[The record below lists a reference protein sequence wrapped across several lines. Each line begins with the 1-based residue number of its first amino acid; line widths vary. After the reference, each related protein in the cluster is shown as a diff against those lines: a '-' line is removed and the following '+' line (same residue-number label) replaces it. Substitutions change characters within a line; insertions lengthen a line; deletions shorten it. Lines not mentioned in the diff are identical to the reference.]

1 MGDFIQLK
9 YKSKALMKAN
19 HKSKEKKI
27 ILRHGHIAITNYKKR
42 DNYEF
47 EKSLSVWDSINF
59 KYHLVGGYYVKEMKE
74 FRINRGYNLKR
85 LHMYF
90 PDYTFEVD
98 NDAFPYDEIHVDL
111 YAPPKSDFQR
121 VALTFMASQETF
133 QNLKNYTQ
141 KMITAPPGA
150 GKCQPDDTII
160 PTPDGPKR
168 LDKLNVGDYVF
179 NRFGKPVKIL
189 AIYPQKGKRD
199 TYKIT
204 FKDGRSTRCSG
215 DHLWRVSTRSGKI
228 KLVSINEIKDDYIG
242 VSKDGKHHTS
252 KYLVELPCAVQYQKQ
267 DVPIDPYLLGAFIG
281 NGCLTEKALTISSGN
296 LDVPV
301 EIARKLGLQT
311 SIRKCNNFHYRFIV
325 DSYIDKNDKIRNKYL
340 QTKDFFNELPDM
352 IGAKSGDKY
361 IPDVYKYNTIDIRM
375 EILRGLFDTDG
386 TISKNKYR
394 ISYSTTSK
402 RLKNDIVEIIQ
413 SLGFEAS
420 VKKDKR
426 KKYKT
431 GTCYAIYLMC
441 PDYMKPDFFKAKLK
455 SKMRAIYC
463 AEHYKTRRK
472 DGYLPIVNIE
482 KVNDTKQR
490 CILIDDPDHIYLTEN
505 YIPTHNTYCGVAS
518 SAFMSSRLVIIV
530 PFTKLLEQ
538 WKESLTTFTSIK
550 ESEIMI
556 VQGSKACEKI
566 REGKCKNIKAFI
578 FMTDT
583 IASYQEHYGN
593 LAVIDMFYETN
604 AYVKIVD
611 EVHRDLKTI
620 TMIDALT
627 NFHMTYYMSATPGRT
642 ERKENWIFKE
652 LFHNVP
658 KFGEEFE
665 KQDEKHLNV
674 MVKKYIF
681 TPDSRQI
688 NKMVNPRVG
697 LNGMLYEKVLMDAS
711 EEQRQDFNTSLQ
723 VVLNWAKGLLKK
735 GNKIMILA
743 QSVDFLTYLSTI
755 VEEIFP
761 NQWSLYH
768 GGLSK
773 SERKQAL
780 EKKVI
785 IATMGTLG
793 TGADIKGLQFLF
805 NCATYSSHITVKQ
818 VSGRCRPMKDGTPV
832 VYCELCNYG
841 WLKTVKQFEKRKRY
855 LIERSRT
862 GSIVMIN

>member
-9 YKSKALMKAN
+9 YKSEALRKAN

-27 ILRHGHIAITNYKKR
+27 ILRHGHIAITNYKKK

-47 EKSLSVWDSINF
+47 EKSLSVWDSISF

-150 GKCQPDDTII
+150 GK
-160 PTPDGPKR
+160 
-168 LDKLNVGDYVF
+168 
-179 NRFGKPVKIL
+179 
-189 AIYPQKGKRD
+189 
-199 TYKIT
+199 T
-204 FKDGRSTRCSG
+204 F
-215 DHLWRVSTRSGKI
+215 
-228 KLVSINEIKDDYIG
+228 
-242 VSKDGKHHTS
+242 
-252 KYLVELPCAVQYQKQ
+252 
-267 DVPIDPYLLGAFIG
+267 
-281 NGCLTEKALTISSGN
+281 
-296 LDVPV
+296 
-301 EIARKLGLQT
+301 
-311 SIRKCNNFHYRFIV
+311 
-325 DSYIDKNDKIRNKYL
+325 
-340 QTKDFFNELPDM
+340 
-352 IGAKSGDKY
+352 
-361 IPDVYKYNTIDIRM
+361 
-375 EILRGLFDTDG
+375 
-386 TISKNKYR
+386 
-394 ISYSTTSK
+394 
-402 RLKNDIVEIIQ
+402 
-413 SLGFEAS
+413 
-420 VKKDKR
+420 
-426 KKYKT
+426 
-431 GTCYAIYLMC
+431 
-441 PDYMKPDFFKAKLK
+441 
-455 SKMRAIYC
+455 
-463 AEHYKTRRK
+463 
-472 DGYLPIVNIE
+472 
-482 KVNDTKQR
+482 
-490 CILIDDPDHIYLTEN
+490 
-505 YIPTHNTYCGVAS
+505 CGVAS
-518 SAFMSSRLVIIV
+518 TAFMSSRLVIIV

-566 REGKCKNIKAFI
+566 REGKCKDIKAFI

-674 MVKKYIF
+674 MVKKYAF
-681 TPDSRQI
+681 TPNSKQI
-688 NKMVNPRVG
+688 NQMVNPRVG
-697 LNGMLYEKVLMDAS
+697 LNGMIYEKVLMNAS
-711 EEQRQDFNTSLQ
+711 EEQRQDFNNSLQ

-755 VEEIFP
+755 VDEIFP

-773 SERKQAL
+773 AERKQAL

>member
-9 YKSKALMKAN
+9 YKSEALRKAN

-27 ILRHGHIAITNYKKR
+27 ILRHGHIAITNYKKK

-74 FRINRGYNLKR
+74 FHINRGYNLKR

-150 GKCQPDDTII
+150 GKCQPDDTMI
-160 PTPDGPKR
+160 PTPDGERR
-168 LDKLNVGDYVF
+168 LDELQPGDYVYDRYY
-179 NRFGKPVKIL
+179 NPTKIL
-189 AIYPQKGKRD
+189 KIYPQSEELE
-199 TYKIT
+199 TYKFT
-204 FKDGRSTRCSG
+204 FLNLDTGNVVSTRCG
-215 DHLWRVSTRSGKI
+215 LDHLWLMKYHKDETIEHYVMTNSIIDGFKNHHENYFIEIPYNNTTL
-228 KLVSINEIKDDYIG
+228 KLVD
-242 VSKDGKHHTS
+242 
-252 KYLVELPCAVQYQKQ
+252 VEYC
-267 DVPIDPYLLGAFIG
+267 
-281 NGCLTEKALTISSGN
+281 
-296 LDVPV
+296 
-301 EIARKLGLQT
+301 GL
-311 SIRKCNNFHYRFIV
+311 
-325 DSYIDKNDKIRNKYL
+325 
-340 QTKDFFNELPDM
+340 
-352 IGAKSGDKY
+352 
-361 IPDVYKYNTIDIRM
+361 
-375 EILRGLFDTDG
+375 
-386 TISKNKYR
+386 
-394 ISYSTTSK
+394 
-402 RLKNDIVEIIQ
+402 
-413 SLGFEAS
+413 
-420 VKKDKR
+420 
-426 KKYKT
+426 
-431 GTCYAIYLMC
+431 
-441 PDYMKPDFFKAKLK
+441 
-455 SKMRAIYC
+455 
-463 AEHYKTRRK
+463 
-472 DGYLPIVNIE
+472 
-482 KVNDTKQR
+482 TKQR
-490 CILIDDPDHIYLTEN
+490 CILVQNDEHMYLTEN
-505 YIPTHNTYCGVAS
+505 GIPTHNTYCGVAS
-518 SAFMSSRLVIIV
+518 TAFMSSRLVIIV

-566 REGKCKNIKAFI
+566 REGKCKDIKAFI

-674 MVKKYIF
+674 MVKKYTF
-681 TPDSRQI
+681 TPNSKQI
-688 NKMVNPRVG
+688 NQMVNPRVG
-697 LNGMLYEKVLMDAS
+697 LNGMIYEKVLMNAS
-711 EEQRQDFNTSLQ
+711 EDQRQDFNNSLQ

-755 VEEIFP
+755 VDEIFP

-773 SERKQAL
+773 AERKQAL